1 MATISVE
8 IVEPPR
14 PPGPLAWLRENLF
27 SNWFNSIL
35 TMISLVIVIWGS
47 ISALRW
53 VFFSADWTPVARNP
67 LLFLVG
73 QYPRESLWRV
83 GASLAIVSFL
93 AGVSWRQWGGTMR
106 AFVLLY
112 AAFLFIGV
120 FWSPKGETLTL
131 PMRIFLASNLGFIL
145 LGYLIGGLKLITP
158 RLVVIA
164 WALSIVITLVLLNGF
179 SNSPILSHVPTGL
192 WGGLMVT
199 LILAVGGIALSFPI
213 GVILALGRRSSLPV
227 VKWFSIIFIEVVRG
241 VPLIGILF
249 LSSVTLPLFLPQD
262 VRVDLLLRA
271 LVGMTLFSAAY
282 MAENVRGGLAAIPPG
297 QEEAA
302 KALGL
307 NNFQITILIIL
318 PQALRAVI
326 PPIVGQFISLFK
338 DTTLASGVA
347 VLEFLAIGRSI
358 VQSNPA
364 YVSKQAEVLVFIA
377 AVFWIFCYM
386 LSYASLRLEAALG
399 VGER

>member
-1 MATISVE
+1 MTTIGID
-8 IVEPPR
+8 IVEPPAR
-14 PPGPLAWLRENLF
+14 PSARTWMRENLF
-27 SNWFNSIL
+27 SNWFNSLL
-35 TMISLVIVIWGS
+35 TIIFLWIIIWG
-47 ISALRW
+47 IFNAVRW

-67 LLFLVG
+67 LLFLIG
-73 QYPRESLWRV
+73 QYPRDSLWRV
-83 GASLAIVSFL
+83 AAGLAVVSFL
-93 AGVSWRQWGGTMR
+93 AGTSWRLWGKTMG

-112 AAFLFIGV
+112 AVFLLIGV
-120 FWSPKGETLTL
+120 FWSPQGETLTAT
-131 PMRIFLASNLGFIL
+131 MRIFLAANLGVIL
-145 LGYLIGGLKLITP
+145 LGYLSGGLKFVTP
-158 RLVVIA
+158 RLIVIA
-164 WALSIVITLVLLNGF
+164 WTLSVVIILILLNGF
-179 SNSPILSHVPTGL
+179 SNSALLPHVTTNL

-199 LILAVGGIALSFPI
+199 LILAVGGIVLSFPI
-213 GVILALGRRSSLPV
+213 GVLLALGRRSSLPV

-249 LSSVTLPLFLPQD
+249 LSSVVLPLFLPQD

-282 MAENVRGGLAAIPPG
+282 MAENVRGGLAAIPLG

-307 NNFQITILIIL
+307 NNFQITTLIIL
-318 PQALRAVI
+318 PQALRTVI

-364 YVSKQAEVLVFIA
+364 YVSKQTEVLIFIA

>member
-1 MATISVE
+1 MATIGVDM
-8 IVEPPR
+8 VKPPAR
-14 PPGPLAWLRENLF
+14 PGALTWLRENLF
-27 SNWFNSIL
+27 SNWFNSLL
-35 TMISLVIVIWGS
+35 TIFSLFVIVWG
-47 ISALRW
+47 IINAARW
-53 VFFSADWTPVARNP
+53 VFFSADWTPVVRNP

-73 QYPRESLWRV
+73 QYPRDGLWRV
-83 GASLAIVSFL
+83 GASLAIISFL
-93 AGVSWRQWGGTMR
+93 AGGSWRLWGKTMG

-112 AAFLFIGV
+112 AAFLLIGV
-120 FWSPKGETLTL
+120 FWSPQGETLTL
-131 PMRIFLASNLGFIL
+131 PMRIFLAANLGIIL
-145 LGYLIGGLKLITP
+145 LGYLIGGLKFITP
-158 RLVVIA
+158 RLMLIA
-164 WALSIVITLVLLNGF
+164 WTFSAGIALIFLSGF
-179 SNSPILSHVPTGL
+179 SNSPWLPPIPTGL

-199 LILAVGGIALSFPI
+199 LILAVGGIVLSFPI
-213 GVILALGRRSSLPV
+213 GVLLALGRRSSLPV

-249 LSSVTLPLFLPQD
+249 LSSVVLPLFLPQD

-282 MAENVRGGLAAIPPG
+282 MAENVRGGLAAIPLG

-307 NNFQITILIIL
+307 NNFQITTLIIL

-364 YVSKQAEVLVFIA
+364 YVSKQTEVLIFIA